1 MTKFPKNIFVCSFV
15 ALVTVLLDQ
24 LSKEYAQSSL
34 EYVEAIDIFEGLRFN
49 LVYNSGAAFGV
60 LSQQSGWQI
69 LFLIAISTVAIL
81 AISIWIFIRSEEAIS
96 NLLPL
101 ALILGGAA
109 GNLIDRF
116 RFGFVVDFIT
126 VYYESWFWPTFNLA
140 DSAICIGVFLLLI
153 DSLRAKP
160 VS

>member
-1 MTKFPKNIFVCSFV
+1 MAKSPKNIFICLFV
-15 ALVTVLLDQ
+15 VVITVLLDQ
-24 LSKEYAQSSL
+24 LSKKYAQSSL
-34 EYVEAIDIFEGLRFN
+34 DYGETIDIFEWFRFN

-69 LFLIAISTVAIL
+69 VFLIAISSVAIL
-81 AISIWIFIRSEEAIS
+81 AISIWIFVRSEEPIS
-96 NLLPL
+96 NLMPL

-126 VYYESWFWPTFNLA
+126 VYYESWVWPTFNLA
-140 DSAICIGVFLLLI
+140 DSAICVGVFTLLI
-153 DSLRAKP
+153 GSLKYKP
-160 VS
+160 AS